1 MWVPVIQATVLT
13 MEATRIRPIPDIMAA
28 NPLTD
33 MRIQATV
40 TPIQAMATEVL
51 ITADIGGKGDA
62 SPAVLIA
69 DGTGGINTRPHVAV
83 SNILKKSPPSA

>member
-1 MWVPVIQATVLT
+1 
-13 MEATRIRPIPDIMAA
+13 
-28 NPLTD
+28 
-33 MRIQATV
+33 
-40 TPIQAMATEVL
+40 MATEVL